1 MKLKNY
7 QEEVL
12 RDVKSYL
19 KALQTTDNMREAFR
33 QHWLAKASIDP
44 NLTNGI
50 LHQYDNSSTPG
61 IPNVTLKV
69 PTAGGKTF
77 IAANA
82 LSIIFD
88 YLPQEQPRVV
98 AWFVPS
104 DSIKEQTLKNLST
117 PGHPYNEALHDTGLM
132 VMVEGKED
140 ALMGKGLTPMEVE
153 EQLTVLVLS
162 AQSFASRDRDD
173 LLSWRQNSFF
183 SQWEGRYHYSTEQ
196 HIEGADEL
204 SLIQWLAWQRP
215 VCVVDE
221 SHNFGTDM
229 RTEMLRM
236 LNPSFILNL
245 TATPRQE
252 SNIISFVDAGK
263 LRKESMVKLPVVLY
277 NMETVD
283 DVIANAIR
291 WRDNLERHA
300 IQSERQNNGHY
311 IRPIVLFQV
320 EPRNGQENANCEQV
334 RQILIDSGIPEE
346 QIKRKLAEPLNELK
360 GIDLMKHDC
369 PVRYIITV
377 NALKEGWDCPFAYV
391 LAALSNRSAPIDVEQ
406 VMGRIL
412 RQPYARQSSDPL
424 LNESYVL
431 TSKQN
436 FYEAAE
442 AVIRSLQNSGFSR
455 MDYRMFNDEKAAQ
468 GEAAEKP
475 HHTDTQLTFWE
486 GAGEELSVTSQGVA
500 QRLANTA
507 GGDSNMEQFAYKS
520 SEDYEQTSSQPNADS
535 DLRSLKLDS
544 NPMRQEVSEIA
555 QQIRLPLFSVENK
568 NVGVFDENPH
578 ILLTAERLNRGFK
591 ILNENSNINLT
602 DSQTGV
608 TSIDV
613 LDSGDGQYTPKR
625 TSVNHTVLNSLR
637 QTFAS
642 FSPEMKRSELSKAIV
657 EKLHYNGIPLKD
669 LYEYVHRA
677 LGAYNGEQLADFFIE
692 TRNTANTFKAKI
704 DDLLVVYRK
713 KQLENLLA
721 ARVVGMNCYWYF
733 PLTQNVSS
741 PWNSVDRSLYVSE
754 EHASPFEE
762 NIMMK
767 IAQEDNVLF
776 WHRNAQ
782 NRKDTFTINGFINH
796 QPDFI
801 VVLDSDDVLLIET
814 KGKPFLNEES
824 RRKIAVGKLW
834 SEYANRNSDRFHYHY
849 YMIFT
854 QENNAEG
861 AVSEAG
867 LIEQIRLFKNNSSL

>member
-1 MKLKNY
+1 MKLKTY

-19 KALQTTDNMREAFR
+19 EALQKTDNMSTAFR
-33 QHWLAKASIDP
+33 QHWLAKSNIDP
-44 NLTNGI
+44 NINSGL
-50 LHQYDNSSTPG
+50 LHQYDNTSTLG

-69 PTAGGKTF
+69 PTAGGKTY

-82 LSIIFD
+82 LPIIFD
-88 YLPQEQPRVV
+88 YLPEEQPRVV

-117 PGHPYNEALHDTGLM
+117 PGHPYREALQRICLT

-153 EQLTVLVLS
+153 DQLTVLVLS

-183 SQWEGRYHYSTEQ
+183 SQWDGHYHYSTEQ
-196 HIEGADEL
+196 HIDGADEL

-221 SHNFGTDM
+221 SHNFGTEM

-263 LRKESMVKLPVVLY
+263 LKKESMVKLPVVLY

-291 WRDNLERHA
+291 WRENLERHA

-334 RQILIDSGIPEE
+334 RQILLDSGIPVE
-346 QIKRKLAEPLNELK
+346 QIKRKLAEPMNELK
-360 GIDLMKHDC
+360 GIDLMKQDC

-377 NALKEGWDCPFAYV
+377 NALKEGWDCPFAYI

-406 VMGRIL
+406 VLGRIL
-412 RQPYARQSSDPL
+412 RQPYARRSSDQL
-424 LNESYVL
+424 LNESYIL

-436 FYEAAE
+436 FYDAAE

-455 MDYRMFNDEKAAQ
+455 RDYRLAITEQAKQKGSED
-468 GEAAEKP
+468 KP
-475 HHTDTQLTFWE
+475 ILPNANTQLTIWE
-486 GAGEELSVTSQGVA
+486 GAGEELSASSQGVA
-500 QRLANTA
+500 QRLAGATSQNN
-507 GGDSNMEQFAYKS
+507 DMESFAYQS
-520 SEDYEQTSSQPNADS
+520 SDDYELMNSRLNVNS
-535 DLRSLKLDS
+535 DLLPMTS
-544 NPMRQEVSEIA
+544 NFPMRQDVSEIA

-568 NVGVFDENPH
+568 NVGVFNDNPH
-578 ILLTAERLNRGFK
+578 ILLTAERLNSGFQ
-591 ILNENSNINLT
+591 ILNENSNVRLT

-613 LDSGDGQYTPKR
+613 IDSGDGQFTPKR
-625 TSVNHTVLNSLR
+625 TLVQESVLISLR

-642 FSPEMKRSELSKAIV
+642 FSTEMKRSELTKAIV
-657 EKLHYNGIPLKD
+657 DKLHFNGIPHKD
-669 LYEYVHRA
+669 LLEYVYRA
-677 LGAYNGEQLADFFIE
+677 LGGYNGEQLADFFLE
-692 TRNTANTFKAKI
+692 TKKTAQTFKEVI
-704 DDLLVVYRK
+704 DDILVVYRK
-713 KQLENLLA
+713 RQLEKLLET
-721 ARVVGMNCYWYF
+721 RVVGMNCFWTF
-733 PLTQNVSS
+733 PFAQNVSS
-741 PWNSVDRSLYVSE
+741 PWDSVDKTLYIAE
-754 EHASPFEE
+754 EHASTFEE

-767 IAQEDNVLF
+767 IAQEKNVLF
-776 WHRNAQ
+776 WHRNTQ

-801 VVLDSDDVLLIET
+801 VVLDSDDILLIET
-814 KGKPFLNEES
+814 KGKPFLNEDS
-824 RRKIAVGKLW
+824 RRKMVLGKLW
-834 SEYANRNSDRFHYHY
+834 TEYANRTNDKFHYHY
-849 YMIFT
+849 YMVFE
-854 QENNAEG
+854 QEYDADG

-867 LIEQIRLFKNNSSL
+867 LIEKIRLFKKS